1 MTYEEIV
8 SYVSKKATKL
18 KAKSEAAVQVDITG
32 EGEGAFYVAVKEGKI
47 EVAPYEYFDHD
58 AKVVADGNEFIAYL
72 DGKADESVL
81 SIIGDVEKAAIIKE
95 LVSKAPAKAA
105 AKPAAEKKAAPAKAA
120 AKPAAEKKAAP
131 AKAAAKPAEKKA
143 EPVKAA
149 EKPVEK
155 KAESVK
161 AAEKP
166 AEKKAEPAKAA
177 AKPAE
182 KKEAAKKPAAKKTA
196 TKKK

>member
-18 KAKSEAAVQVDITG
+18 KAKGEAAVQVDITG

-58 AKVVADGNEFIAYL
+58 AKVIADGNDFIAYL
-72 DGKADESVL
+72 DGKADANVL
-81 SIIGDVEKAAIIKE
+81 EIQGDADKAAIIKE
-95 LVSKAPAKAA
+95 LVSKPAAKAA
-105 AKPAAEKKAAPAKAA
+105 AKP
-120 AKPAAEKKAAP
+120 AEKKAAP

-143 EPVKAA
+143 EPAKAAEPVKAA

-155 KAESVK
+155 KAE
-161 AAEKP
+161 
-166 AEKKAEPAKAA
+166 PAKAA
-177 AKPAE
+177 KPVE

>member
-58 AKVVADGNEFIAYL
+58 AKVVADGNDFIAYL
-72 DGKADESVL
+72 DGKADESVI
-81 SIIGDVEKAAIIKE
+81 SIIGDVEKAAVIKE
-95 LVSKAPAKAA
+95 LVSKAAAKPAEKKAPAKAA
-105 AKPAAEKKAAPAKAA
+105 AKPAAKK
-120 AKPAAEKKAAP
+120 AP

-143 EPVKAA
+143 EPVKEAPKA
-149 EKPVEK
+149 EEK
-155 KAESVK
+155 KAEPAK
-161 AAEKP
+161 AAEKKAEP
-166 AEKKAEPAKAA
+166 AKAAEKKAEPAKAA
-177 AKPAE
+177 AKPAA
-182 KKEAAKKPAAKKTA
+182 KKPAAKKPAAKK
-196 TKKK
+196 K

>member
-18 KAKSEAAVQVDITG
+18 KAKGEAAVQVDITG

-58 AKVVADGNEFIAYL
+58 AKVIADGNDFIAYL
-72 DGKADESVL
+72 DGKADANVL
-81 SIIGDVEKAAIIKE
+81 EIQGDAEKAAIIKE

-105 AKPAAEKKAAPAKAA
+105 AKPAEKKAAPAKAA
-120 AKPAAEKKAAP
+120 AKPAEKKAAP

-143 EPVKAA
+143 EPAKEA
-149 EKPVEK
+149 EK
-155 KAESVK
+155 KAEPAK
-161 AAEKP
+161 E

-177 AKPAE
+177 AKKP
-182 KKEAAKKPAAKKTA
+182 AAKKPA

>member
-18 KAKSEAAVQVDITG
+18 KAKGEAAVQVDITG

-58 AKVVADGNEFIAYL
+58 AKVIADGNDFIAYL
-72 DGKADESVL
+72 DGKADANVL
-81 SIIGDVEKAAIIKE
+81 EIQGDAEKAAIIKE

-105 AKPAAEKKAAPAKAA
+105 AKPA
-120 AKPAAEKKAAP
+120 EKKAAP

-143 EPVKAA
+143 EPAKEA
-149 EKPVEK
+149 EK
-155 KAESVK
+155 KAEPAK
-161 AAEKP
+161 E

-177 AKPAE
+177 AK
-182 KKEAAKKPAAKKTA
+182 KPAAKKAA

>member
-18 KAKSEAAVQVDITG
+18 KAKGEAAVQVDITG

-58 AKVVADGNEFIAYL
+58 AKVIADGNDFIAYL
-72 DGKADESVL
+72 DGKADANVL
-81 SIIGDVEKAAIIKE
+81 EIQGDAEKAAIIKE

-105 AKPAAEKKAAPAKAA
+105 AKPAEKKAEPAK
-120 AKPAAEKKAAP
+120 E
-131 AKAAAKPAEKKA
+131 AEKKA
-143 EPVKAA
+143 EPAK
-149 EKPVEK
+149 E
-155 KAESVK
+155 
-161 AAEKP
+161 

-177 AKPAE
+177 AK
-182 KKEAAKKPAAKKTA
+182 KPAAKKAA

>member
-18 KAKSEAAVQVDITG
+18 KAKGEAAVQVDITG
-32 EGEGAFYVAVKEGKI
+32 EGEGAFYVAIKEGKI

-58 AKVVADGNEFIAYL
+58 AKVIADGNDFIAYL
-72 DGKADESVL
+72 DGKADANVL
-81 SIIGDVEKAAIIKE
+81 EIQGDAEKAAIIKE

-105 AKPAAEKKAAPAKAA
+105 AKPVEKKAEPAK
-120 AKPAAEKKAAP
+120 E
-131 AKAAAKPAEKKA
+131 AEKKA
-143 EPVKAA
+143 EPAK
-149 EKPVEK
+149 E
-155 KAESVK
+155 
-161 AAEKP
+161 

-177 AKPAE
+177 AKKP
-182 KKEAAKKPAAKKTA
+182 AAKKPA

>member
-18 KAKSEAAVQVDITG
+18 KAKGEAAVQVDITG

-58 AKVVADGNEFIAYL
+58 AKVIADGNDFIAYL
-72 DGKADESVL
+72 DGKADANVL
-81 SIIGDVEKAAIIKE
+81 EIQGDADKAAIIKE
-95 LVSKAPAKAA
+95 LVSKPAAKAA
-105 AKPAAEKKAAPAKAA
+105 AKPAEKKAAPAKATAKPAEKKAAPAKAA
-120 AKPAAEKKAAP
+120 AKPVEKTV
-131 AKAAAKPAEKKA
+131 EKKA
-143 EPVKAA
+143 EPAKAA
-149 EKPVEK
+149 EP
-155 KAESVK
+155 VK
-161 AAEKP
+161 A

-177 AKPAE
+177 AKPVE

>member
-18 KAKSEAAVQVDITG
+18 KAKGEAAVQVDITG
-32 EGEGAFYVAVKEGKI
+32 EGEGAFYVAVKEGEMADKTMLTKYIVKNEAVKEGKI

-58 AKVVADGNEFIAYL
+58 AKVIADGNDFIAYL
-72 DGKADESVL
+72 DGKADANVL
-81 SIIGDVEKAAIIKE
+81 EIQGDAEKAAIIKE

-105 AKPAAEKKAAPAKAA
+105 AKPA
-120 AKPAAEKKAAP
+120 EKKAAP

-143 EPVKAA
+143 EPAKEA
-149 EKPVEK
+149 EK
-155 KAESVK
+155 KAEPAK
-161 AAEKP
+161 E

-177 AKPAE
+177 AK
-182 KKEAAKKPAAKKTA
+182 KPAAKKAA

>member
-120 AKPAAEKKAAP
+120 AKPAEKKAAP

-155 KAESVK
+155 KAEPVK
-161 AAEKP
+161 AAAKP

-182 KKEAAKKPAAKKTA
+182 KKEAAKKPAAKKAA

>member
-18 KAKSEAAVQVDITG
+18 KAKGEAAVQVDITG

-58 AKVVADGNEFIAYL
+58 AKVIADGNDFVAYL
-72 DGKADESVL
+72 DGKADANVL
-81 SIIGDVEKAAIIKE
+81 EIQGDAEKAAIIKE

-105 AKPAAEKKAAPAKAA
+105 AKPAEKKAAPAKAA
-120 AKPAAEKKAAP
+120 AKPAEKKAAP

-143 EPVKAA
+143 EPAKEA
-149 EKPVEK
+149 EK
-155 KAESVK
+155 KAEPAK
-161 AAEKP
+161 E

-177 AKPAE
+177 AKKP
-182 KKEAAKKPAAKKTA
+182 AAKKPA

>member
-58 AKVVADGNEFIAYL
+58 AKVVADGNEFVAYL
-72 DGKADESVL
+72 DGKADESV
-81 SIIGDVEKAAIIKE
+81 ITVIGDAEKAAIIKE
-95 LVSKAPAKAA
+95 LVSKPAAKAA
-105 AKPAAEKKAAPAKAA
+105 AKPAEKKAAPAKAA
-120 AKPAAEKKAAP
+120 AKPAEKKAAP

-143 EPVKAA
+143 EPAKEAA
-149 EKPVEK
+149 
-155 KAESVK
+155 
-161 AAEKP
+161 KP

-177 AKPAE
+177 E
-182 KKEAAKKPAAKKTA
+182 KKAEPAKAAAKKPAAKKPA

>member
-32 EGEGAFYVAVKEGKI
+32 EGEGAFYVAVKEGKV

-58 AKVVADGNEFIAYL
+58 AKVVADGNDFIAYL

-81 SIIGDVEKAAIIKE
+81 NIIGDADKAAIIRE
-95 LVSKAPAKAA
+95 LVSKAAEKKPAEKKAA
-105 AKPAAEKKAAPAKAA
+105 AEKKPAEKKAAPAKAA
-120 AKPAAEKKAAP
+120 AEK
-131 AKAAAKPAEKKA
+131 KPAEKKA

-149 EKPVEK
+149 
-155 KAESVK
+155 

-166 AEKKAEPAKAA
+166 VEKKAEPAKAA
-177 AKPAE
+177 AE
-182 KKEAAKKPAAKKTA
+182 KKPAAKKPAAKK
-196 TKKK
+196 K

>member
-18 KAKSEAAVQVDITG
+18 KAKGEAAVQVDITG

-58 AKVVADGNEFIAYL
+58 AKVIADGNDFVAYL
-72 DGKADESVL
+72 DGKADANVL
-81 SIIGDVEKAAIIKE
+81 EIQGDAEKAAIIKE

-105 AKPAAEKKAAPAKAA
+105 AKPA
-120 AKPAAEKKAAP
+120 EKKAAP
-131 AKAAAKPAEKKA
+131 AKAAAKPAEKKVA
-143 EPVKAA
+143 PAKAA
-149 EKPVEK
+149 AKPAEK
-155 KAESVK
+155 KAEPAK
-161 AAEKP
+161 EAEKKAEP
-166 AEKKAEPAKAA
+166 AKEAEKKAEPAKAA
-177 AKPAE
+177 AKKP
-182 KKEAAKKPAAKKTA
+182 AAKKPA

>member
-18 KAKSEAAVQVDITG
+18 KAKGEAAVQVDITG

-58 AKVVADGNEFIAYL
+58 AKVIADGNDFIAYL
-72 DGKADESVL
+72 DGKADASVL
-81 SIIGDVEKAAIIKE
+81 EIQGDADKAAVIKE

-105 AKPAAEKKAAPAKAA
+105 AKPAEKKAAPAKAA
-120 AKPAAEKKAAP
+120 AKPAEKKAAP

-143 EPVKAA
+143 EP
-149 EKPVEK
+149 
-155 KAESVK
+155 VK

>member
-120 AKPAAEKKAAP
+120 AKPA
-131 AKAAAKPAEKKA
+131 EKKA

-155 KAESVK
+155 KAEPVK

-182 KKEAAKKPAAKKTA
+182 KKEAAKKPAAKKAA

>member
-18 KAKSEAAVQVDITG
+18 KAKGEAAVQVDITG

-58 AKVVADGNEFIAYL
+58 AKVIADGNDFIAYL
-72 DGKADESVL
+72 DGKADANVL
-81 SIIGDVEKAAIIKE
+81 EIQGDAEKAAIIKE

-105 AKPAAEKKAAPAKAA
+105 AKPAEKKAAPAKAA
-120 AKPAAEKKAAP
+120 AKPAEKKAAP

-143 EPVKAA
+143 EPAKEA
-149 EKPVEK
+149 EK
-155 KAESVK
+155 KAEPAK
-161 AAEKP
+161 E

-177 AKPAE
+177 AK
-182 KKEAAKKPAAKKTA
+182 KPAAKKAA

>member
-58 AKVVADGNEFIAYL
+58 AKVVADGNDFIAYL
-72 DGKADESVL
+72 DGKADESVI
-81 SIIGDVEKAAIIKE
+81 SIIGEVEKAAVIKE
-95 LVSKAPAKAA
+95 LVSKAAA
-105 AKPAAEKKAAPAKAA
+105 QPAEKK
-120 AKPAAEKKAAP
+120 AP

-143 EPVKAA
+143 EPVKEAPKA
-149 EKPVEK
+149 EEK
-155 KAESVK
+155 KAEPAK
-161 AAEKP
+161 AAEKKAEP
-166 AEKKAEPAKAA
+166 AKAAEKKAEPAKAA
-177 AKPAE
+177 AKPA
-182 KKEAAKKPAAKKTA
+182 AKKTA

>member
-18 KAKSEAAVQVDITG
+18 KAKGEAAVQVDITG

-58 AKVVADGNEFIAYL
+58 AKVIADGNDFIAYL
-72 DGKADESVL
+72 DGKADANVL
-81 SIIGDVEKAAIIKE
+81 EIQGDAEKAAIIKE

-105 AKPAAEKKAAPAKAA
+105 AKPAEKKAAPAKAASKPAEKKAAPAKAA
-120 AKPAAEKKAAP
+120 S
-131 AKAAAKPAEKKA
+131 KPAEKKA
-143 EPVKAA
+143 EPAKEA
-149 EKPVEK
+149 EK
-155 KAESVK
+155 KAEPAK
-161 AAEKP
+161 E

-177 AKPAE
+177 AK
-182 KKEAAKKPAAKKTA
+182 KPAAKKAA

>member
-18 KAKSEAAVQVDITG
+18 KAKGEAAVQVDITG

-58 AKVVADGNEFIAYL
+58 AKVIADGNDFIAYL
-72 DGKADESVL
+72 DGKADANVL
-81 SIIGDVEKAAIIKE
+81 EIQGDADKAAIIKE
-95 LVSKAPAKAA
+95 LVSKPAAKAA
-105 AKPAAEKKAAPAKAA
+105 AKP
-120 AKPAAEKKAAP
+120 AEKKAAP

-143 EPVKAA
+143 EPAKAAEPVKAA
-149 EKPVEK
+149 EKPV
-155 KAESVK
+155 
-161 AAEKP
+161 
-166 AEKKAEPAKAA
+166 EKKAEPAKAA

>member
-18 KAKSEAAVQVDITG
+18 KAKGEAAVQVDITG

-58 AKVVADGNEFIAYL
+58 AKVIADGNDFIAYL
-72 DGKADESVL
+72 DGKADANVL
-81 SIIGDVEKAAIIKE
+81 EIQGDADKAAIIKE
-95 LVSKAPAKAA
+95 LVSKPAAKAA
-105 AKPAAEKKAAPAKAA
+105 AKPAEKKAAPAKAA
-120 AKPAAEKKAAP
+120 AKPAEKKAAP

-143 EPVKAA
+143 EPAKAAEPVKAA
-149 EKPVEK
+149 EKPV
-155 KAESVK
+155 
-161 AAEKP
+161 
-166 AEKKAEPAKAA
+166 EKKAEPAKAA

>member
-32 EGEGAFYVAVKEGKI
+32 EGEGAFYVAVKEGKV

-58 AKVVADGNEFIAYL
+58 AKVVADGNDFIAYL
-72 DGKADESVL
+72 DGKADDSVL
-81 SIIGDVEKAAIIKE
+81 NIIGDVEKAAVIKE
-95 LVSKAPAKAA
+95 LVSKPAAKAAEKKAPAKAA
-105 AKPAAEKKAAPAKAA
+105 AKPAEKK
-120 AKPAAEKKAAP
+120 AP

-149 EKPVEK
+149 EK
-155 KAESVK
+155 KAEPVK
-161 AAEKP
+161 EAPKAE
-166 AEKKAEPAKAA
+166 EKKAEPAKAA
-177 AKPAE
+177 AKPAA
-182 KKEAAKKPAAKKTA
+182 KKPAAKKPAAKK
-196 TKKK
+196 K